1 MFSSLQN
8 SFFLFWVEN
17 GFLDQKHQ
25 FKCWRKQTT
34 SCNSIWIAHN
44 KFQVG
49 RQSFQFEFK
58 SIYTYVCS
66 MYSHIIIVQSQKM
79 SIQYIEF
86 LEKSNKNPQNIQT
99 NRQYQTLQICKH
111 GDYREHNFRYYID
124 ILVVI
129 FVTYEIYMCTSF
141 VIFCTFLVFHYHCQ
155 SSKVRNPIEPKERT
169 PPF

>member
-1 MFSSLQN
+1 MLAS
-8 SFFLFWVEN
+8 
-17 GFLDQKHQ
+17 KRRAAIQ
-25 FKCWRKQTT
+25 F
-34 SCNSIWIAHN
+34 
-44 KFQVG
+44 G
-49 RQSFQFEFK
+49 L
-58 SIYTYVCS
+58 
-66 MYSHIIIVQSQKM
+66 HIINFKLGDSPFSLNSNLFILMYVVCTLISSQYRAKKCP
-79 SIQYIEF
+79 YISNSWK
-86 LEKSNKNPQNIQT
+86 KSNKNPQNIQT

-141 VIFCTFLVFHYHCQ
+141 VIFCTFLVFHYHFQ